1 MKFSRSRFSSKPSS
15 SASRPARRSARF
27 ERLEN
32 RELLALTVG
41 SADFQAL
48 ADSFVADETDDAA
61 IWVTTLADSSSQTDG
76 KISLREALDY
86 AGTKIDGQTLSST
99 IRFALGGTIEL
110 SKTLTINKDATVD
123 ASDVGGVELDRG
135 GKGQVLL
142 LYGGTASGE
151 ISVSLVGLTLTGGV
165 ANSSATGGTY
175 KGVGVNV
182 GAFCNLTATNCAV
195 VGNSSSA
202 ALGAGIYVQGGRLT
216 LVDSTVSGN
225 SAGGETS
232 AGGAIYVDGGDLTL
246 TRTTV
251 ANNSAA
257 TGGGVYLKGGSA
269 VLDGAL
275 LSDNVATNGSGGGF
289 YNFAAYLDV
298 ENASFLNNV
307 ATNAGGGLYNVGVEG
322 RETLFV
328 DATFADN
335 SAQNGAA
342 LFASGGA
349 LSLTDA
355 RFERNEALDSGG
367 AIYVDSNAELRLVDA
382 AFSANR
388 ADGDGGAVCNVGV
401 LTVDGARFDGDGAEG
416 DGGAVFSTGYFEI
429 RDAAFANV
437 SATNGGAVA
446 VENESTGSIS
456 WILASTFENCSANVG
471 GALSLDGFL
480 SGAELRFVDCVAT
493 SGGGAVSNDGTLV
506 LSGADFDACVAGSD
520 GGALLNW
527 TGAQLTLADAT
538 VANAVS
544 TGESGGGLA
553 NYGAATLS
561 GVSFVGCEAG
571 LFGGAVV
578 NGGTLDVRD
587 SLFLDNSAK
596 NGGALSNASSG
607 VATLENSTF
616 WANRATQNGGA
627 AHCVGQTAFKNAY
640 VARNVAATA
649 ASAATYRN
657 PASEYE
663 PTFDA
668 KSTLVDNVAASNA
681 STPTFADSILF
692 LDAETNA
699 PLDGAPLNFG
709 DVAVNGADA
718 TRTVAILNAGAETV
732 AFSRLAI
739 SGVDVS
745 TLLYEFRRADGS
757 TVDPTAFQLAPGE
770 TVYATLTVD
779 PTKLGAKYFAFD
791 WTARTVADGSGA
803 LGPAETAR
811 LSASV
816 QVEKQT
822 SANVSGVS
830 SIQLSVAA
838 EDSFNFALRTKP
850 TSNVVVYL
858 AAPDGVVLSTD
869 VLVFTPS
876 NYNVAQSVG
885 VSLDEAF
892 VADGGS
898 FGDAIVIEPKIL
910 SSETAFVGATVA
922 DVSLG
927 VGARLTFVGD
937 SVVDL
942 SAVVGGETTVWD
954 LNGDGSFETRTQ
966 GGTPTWISSADVST
980 TADFVAYQT
989 IGADGKRQT
998 GRAEVLRVAAAPVV
1012 SAETTVFS
1020 ALPGVV
1026 RLSLTSPDAAITR
1039 WRVNWGDGRPADVL
1053 DETATS
1059 AVFGHVYD
1067 ADGEYDIR
1075 AELIDANGVGTGVW
1089 SFVGT
1094 VVVSGLGT
1102 SQAVFA
1108 ELGATA
1114 ETSEPAAFANFN
1126 ADSETADFTDFN
1138 ADSDAAVIADLA
1150 ATLETNAV
1158 AFSSALLDAE
1168 NERRRS
1174 VFADL
1179 DETLDR

>member
-1 MKFSRSRFSSKPSS
+1 MKFSRSRFSSRPSS
-15 SASRPARRSARF
+15 ANNPARRSARF

-41 SADFQAL
+41 SADFKAL

-86 AGTKIDGQTLSST
+86 AGTKVDGKTLSST
-99 IRFALGGTIEL
+99 IRFSLGGTIEL
-110 SKTLTINKDATVD
+110 SKTLTINNKDVTVD
-123 ASDVGGVELDRG
+123 ASDVGGVEIDRG

-142 LYGGTASGE
+142 LTNASASAQR
-151 ISVSLVGLTLTGGV
+151 SVSLIGLTLTGGS
-165 ANSSATGGTY
+165 ANPSSTGGTY
-175 KGVGVNV
+175 KGVGVQV
-182 GAFCNLTATNCAV
+182 GAYFNLTATNCAI
-195 VGNSSSA
+195 VGNVSNA

-216 LVDSTVSGN
+216 LIDSVVSDN
-225 SAGGETS
+225 SAGGAAS
-232 AGGAIYVDGGDLTL
+232 LGGGIYVDGGDLTL

-257 TGGGVYLKGGSA
+257 VGGGVYLKGGSA
-269 VLDGAL
+269 FLDGAL
-275 LSDNVATNGSGGGF
+275 LSGNAATAGAGGGL
-289 YNFAAYLDV
+289 YNFAGYLDV
-298 ENASFLNNV
+298 ENASFLANS
-307 ATNAGGGLYNVGVEG
+307 ATNAGGGLYNVGIEG
-322 RETLFV
+322 RETRVV

-335 SAQNGAA
+335 SAQNGGA
-342 LFASGGA
+342 LFVYGGA

-355 RFERNEALDSGG
+355 RFQRNETLDSGG
-367 AIYVDSNAELRLVDA
+367 AIYVDSNAELQLVDA

-388 ADGDGGAVCNVGV
+388 ADGDGGALCNVGV
-401 LTVDGARFDGDGAEG
+401 LTVDGARFDGDSAKG
-416 DGGAVFSTGYFEI
+416 DGGSVFSTGYFEI
-429 RDAAFANV
+429 RDAAFANA
-437 SATNGGAVA
+437 SATNGGALA
-446 VENESTGSIS
+446 VESESTGSIS
-456 WILASTFENCSANVG
+456 WILATSFENCVANVG
-471 GALSLDGFL
+471 GALSLDGSL
-480 SGAELRFVDCVAT
+480 SGAELRFADCSAT
-493 SGGGAVSNDGTLV
+493 SGGGAVSNAGTLV
-506 LSGADFDACVAGSD
+506 LSGVDFDACGAGSD

-527 TGAQLTLADAT
+527 TGANLTLADAT

-544 TGESGGGLA
+544 NGESGGGLA

-561 GVSFVGCEAG
+561 GVSFVGCEAA

-578 NGGTLDVRD
+578 NGGTLVVRD
-587 SLFLDNSAK
+587 SLFVENSAK

-607 VATLENSTF
+607 AATLENSTF

-640 VARNVAATA
+640 IARNVASTA

-663 PTFDA
+663 PTIDA
-668 KSTLVDNVAASNA
+668 KSTVVDNVAASNA

-692 LDAETNA
+692 FDAETNA

-709 DVAVNGADA
+709 DVAVNGAET
-718 TRTVAILNAGAETV
+718 TRTVAILNVGAETI
-732 AFSRLAI
+732 AFSRLAT
-739 SGVDVS
+739 SGVDAS
-745 TLLYEFRRADGS
+745 TLLYAFRRADGS

-770 TVYATLTVD
+770 TVYATLTVA
-779 PTKLGAKYFAFD
+779 PTKIGAKYFAFD

-811 LSASV
+811 LSANV

-822 SANVSGVS
+822 STTVSGAS
-830 SIQLSVAA
+830 SIQLNVAT
-838 EDSFNFALRTKP
+838 EESFNFALKTKP

-858 AAPDGVVLSTD
+858 AAPDGVLLSTD

-885 VSLDEAF
+885 VSLDAAF
-892 VADGGS
+892 IADGGS
-898 FGDAIVIEPKIL
+898 FGDAVVIEPKIL
-910 SSETAFVGATVA
+910 SSEAAFVGATVA
-922 DVSLG
+922 DVSLA
-927 VGARLTFVGD
+927 VGARLSFVGD

-966 GGTPTWISSADVST
+966 NGTPTWVSSADVST

-989 IGADGKRQT
+989 VGADGKRQT
-998 GRAEVLRVAAAPVV
+998 GRAEVLRIDAAPVV

-1039 WRVNWGDGRPADVL
+1039 WRVHWGDGRPADVL
-1053 DETATS
+1053 DETATA

-1108 ELGATA
+1108 ELGSLDAT
-1114 ETSEPAAFANFN
+1114 
-1126 ADSETADFTDFN
+1126 SETADLTDF
-1138 ADSDAAVIADLA
+1138 AES
-1150 ATLETNAV
+1150 LETDAV
-1158 AFSSALLDAE
+1158 ALSSALLDAE
-1168 NERRRS
+1168 TERRRS

>member
-1 MKFSRSRFSSKPSS
+1 MKFSRSRFSSRPSS
-15 SASRPARRSARF
+15 ANNPARRSARL

-32 RELLALTVG
+32 RELLALTAG
-41 SADFQAL
+41 SADFKAL

-61 IWVTTLADSSSQTDG
+61 IWVTTLADSSSSTDG

-86 AGTKIDGQTLSST
+86 AGTKIDGKTLSST
-99 IRFALGGTIEL
+99 IRFSLGGTIEL
-110 SKTLTINKDATVD
+110 ARTLTINKDVTVD

-142 LYGGTASGE
+142 LYGGKASDE
-151 ISVSLVGLTLTGGV
+151 RSVSLIGLTLTGGA
-165 ANSSATGGTY
+165 ANSTSEGGTY

-195 VGNSSSA
+195 VGNVSSD

-225 SAGGETS
+225 SAGGASS
-232 AGGAIYVDGGDLTL
+232 AGGGIYVDGGDLTL
-246 TRTTV
+246 TRTNV
-251 ANNSAA
+251 ADNSAA
-257 TGGGVYLKGGSA
+257 VGGGVYLKGGSA
-269 VLDGAL
+269 YLDGAL
-275 LSDNVATNGSGGGF
+275 ISDNAATSGSGGGF
-289 YNFAAYLDV
+289 YNFAGYLDV
-298 ENASFLNNV
+298 ENSSFLANF
-307 ATNAGGGLYNVGVEG
+307 ATNAGGALYNVGVEG
-322 RETLFV
+322 RETLVV

-335 SAQNGAA
+335 SAQNGGA
-342 LFASGGA
+342 LFDYGGA
-349 LSLTDA
+349 LSLTGA
-355 RFERNEALDSGG
+355 RFERNEARDSGG
-367 AIYVDSNAELRLVDA
+367 AIYVDSNAELQLVDA

-388 ADGDGGAVCNVGV
+388 ADGDGGALCNAGV
-401 LTVDGARFDGDGAEG
+401 LTVDGGRFDGDSADG
-416 DGGAVFSTGYFEI
+416 DGGSVFSTGYFEI
-429 RDAAFANV
+429 RDAAFANAA
-437 SATNGGAVA
+437 ATNGGALA
-446 VENESTGSIS
+446 VENESIGSIS
-456 WILASTFENCSANVG
+456 WILATSFENCSANVG
-471 GALSLDGFL
+471 GALSLDGSV
-480 SGAELRFVDCVAT
+480 SGAELRFADCSAT
-493 SGGGAVSNDGTLV
+493 SGGGAVSNAGTFV
-506 LSGADFDACVAGSD
+506 LSGAEFAACVAASD

-527 TGAQLTLADAT
+527 AGATLTLADAT

-578 NGGTLDVRD
+578 NGGTLDVRA
-587 SLFLDNSAK
+587 SLFVENSAK
-596 NGGALSNASSG
+596 NGGAISNASSG
-607 VATLENSTF
+607 AATFENSTF

-627 AHCVGQTAFKNAY
+627 AHCVGKTTFKNAY
-640 VARNVAATA
+640 IARNVASTA

-668 KSTLVDNVAASNA
+668 KTTVVDNVAASNA

-709 DVAVNGADA
+709 DVAVNGAEP
-718 TRTVAILNAGAETV
+718 TRTVAILNAGTEKV
-732 AFSRLAI
+732 AFSNLAI

-757 TVDPTAFQLAPGE
+757 TVDPTAFQMAPGE
-770 TVYATLTVD
+770 TVYATLTLA

-803 LGPAETAR
+803 LGPVATAR
-811 LSASV
+811 LSANV
-816 QVEKQT
+816 QVEKQAST
-822 SANVSGVS
+822 TVSGVS
-830 SIQLSVAA
+830 SIQLSVATEETFA
-838 EDSFNFALRTKP
+838 FALKTKP

-869 VLVFTPS
+869 VLVFTPA

-885 VSLDEAF
+885 VSLDETF
-892 VADGGS
+892 FADGGS
-898 FGDAIVIEPKIL
+898 LGASVVIEPKIL
-910 SSETAFVGATVA
+910 SSEAAFVGATVA
-922 DVSLG
+922 NVSLG

-966 GGTPTWISSADVST
+966 SGTPTWISSADVST
-980 TADFVAYQT
+980 PENFVAYQT
-989 IGADGKRQT
+989 VGADGKRQT
-998 GRAEVLRVAAAPVV
+998 GRAEVLRVDAAPVV

-1026 RLSLTSPDAAITR
+1026 RLSLSSPDAAISR
-1039 WRVNWGDGRPADVL
+1039 WRIDWGDGRPFEVL
-1053 DETATS
+1053 DETSTS
-1059 AVFGHVYD
+1059 AVFGHVYE
-1067 ADGEYDIR
+1067 ADGEYAVR
-1075 AELIDANGVGTGVW
+1075 AELVDANGVGTGVW

-1102 SQAVFA
+1102 SQAIFA
-1108 ELGATA
+1108 ELGATD
-1114 ETSEPAAFANFN
+1114 ETSEPADFA
-1126 ADSETADFTDFN
+1126 DFN
-1138 ADSDAAVIADLA
+1138 ADAAVAE
-1150 ATLETNAV
+1150 TLEAV

-1168 NERRRS
+1168 AERRRG

-1179 DETLDR
+1179 DETFDR

>member
-1 MKFSRSRFSSKPSS
+1 MKFSRSRFSSQPSF
-15 SASRPARRSARF
+15 ANRPARRSARF

-41 SADFQAL
+41 SADFKAL

-86 AGTKIDGQTLSST
+86 AGQNVDGQTLSST
-99 IRFALGGTIEL
+99 IRFSLGGTIEL
-110 SKTLTINKDATVD
+110 SKTLTINKDVTVD
-123 ASDVGGVELDRG
+123 ASDVGGVVVDRG

-142 LYGGTASGE
+142 LYGGKASDE
-151 ISVSLVGLTLTGGV
+151 RSVSLIDLTLTGGA
-165 ANSSATGGTY
+165 ANPSTTDGTY
-175 KGVGVNV
+175 QGAGVKV
-182 GAFCNLTATNCAV
+182 GAFCNLTATNCAI
-195 VGNSSSA
+195 VGNVSSA

-216 LVDSTVSGN
+216 LVDSTVSN
-225 SAGGETS
+225 NAAGGAAS

-257 TGGGVYLKGGSA
+257 VGGGVYLKSGSA
-269 VLDGAL
+269 LLDGAL
-275 LSDNVATNGSGGGF
+275 LADNSATSGSGGGF
-289 YNFAAYLDV
+289 YNFAGYLDV
-298 ENASFLNNV
+298 ENASFLANFS
-307 ATNAGGGLYNVGVEG
+307 TNAGGGLYNVGIEG
-322 RETLFV
+322 RETRVV

-335 SAQNGAA
+335 SAQNGGA
-342 LFASGGA
+342 LFAYGGA
-349 LSLTDA
+349 ISLTDA
-355 RFERNEALDSGG
+355 RFERNEAIDSGG
-367 AIYVDSNAELRLVDA
+367 AIYVESNAELQLVDA

-388 ADGDGGAVCNVGV
+388 ADGDGGSVCNVGV
-401 LTVDGARFDGDGAEG
+401 LTVDGARFVDDDANG
-416 DGGAVFSTGYFEI
+416 DGGSVFSTGYFEI

-437 SATNGGAVA
+437 SATNGGAIA

-493 SGGGAVSNDGTLV
+493 SGGGAVSNAGTLV
-506 LSGADFDACVAGSD
+506 LSGANFDACDAGSD

-527 TGAQLTLADAT
+527 TGASLTLADAT

-553 NYGAATLS
+553 NYGVATLS
-561 GVSFVGCEAG
+561 GVSFVGCEAA

-587 SLFLDNSAK
+587 SLFLENSAK

-607 VATLENSTF
+607 VATFENSTF

-627 AHCVGQTAFKNAY
+627 AHCVGQTTFKNAY
-640 VARNVAATA
+640 IARNVASTA

-657 PASEYE
+657 PASEYK
-663 PTFDA
+663 PNVDA
-668 KSTLVDNVAASNA
+668 KSTVVDNVAASNA
-681 STPTFADSILF
+681 STPTFADAILF
-692 LDAETNA
+692 FDAATNA

-709 DVAVNGADA
+709 DVAVNGAQA
-718 TRTVAILNAGAETV
+718 SRTVAILNAGAETV
-732 AFSRLAI
+732 AFSKLAI
-739 SGVDVS
+739 SGVDAA

-770 TVYATLTVD
+770 TVYATLTVA
-779 PTKLGAKYFAFD
+779 PTKLGAKYFALD
-791 WTARTVADGSGA
+791 WTARTIADGSGA
-803 LGPAETAR
+803 LGPVETAR

-816 QVEKQT
+816 QVEKT
-822 SANVSGVS
+822 TATTVSGVA
-830 SIQLSVAA
+830 SIELSVSS
-838 EDSFNFALRTKP
+838 EESFNFALKTKP
-850 TSNVVVYL
+850 TANVVVYL
-858 AAPDGVVLSTD
+858 AAPDGVLLSTD

-892 VADGGS
+892 FADGGS
-898 FGDAIVIEPKIL
+898 LGDAIVVEPKIL
-910 SSETAFVGATVA
+910 SSETAFAGATIA
-922 DVSLG
+922 DVELAVAS
-927 VGARLTFVGD
+927 RLAFVGG
-937 SVVDL
+937 STVDL
-942 SAVVGGETTVWD
+942 SAVADGETTVWD
-954 LNGDGSFETRTQ
+954 LDGDGSFETRTQ
-966 GGTPTWISSADVST
+966 SGTPTWISSVDVKT
-980 TADFVAYQT
+980 TESFVAYQT

-998 GRAEVLRVAAAPVV
+998 GRAEVLRVDAAPVV

-1026 RLSLTSPDAAITR
+1026 RLSLTSPDAAIAR
-1039 WRVNWGDGRPADVL
+1039 WRIDWGDGRPFDVL

-1059 AVFGHVYD
+1059 AVFGRVYE
-1067 ADGEYDIR
+1067 ADGEYEIR
-1075 AELIDANGVGTGVW
+1075 AELVDADGRGAGVW
-1089 SFVGT
+1089 AFVGT

-1102 SQAVFA
+1102 SQAVFE
-1108 ELGATA
+1108 ELGSLD
-1114 ETSEPAAFANFN
+1114 ETSDPADFADVN
-1126 ADSETADFTDFN
+1126 ADVAE
-1138 ADSDAAVIADLA
+1138 
-1150 ATLETNAV
+1150 TLETDAV
-1158 AFSSALLDAE
+1158 ALSSALLDAE
-1168 NERRRS
+1168 AERRRS

>member
-1 MKFSRSRFSSKPSS
+1 MTMKFSRSRLSSKPSS
-15 SASRPARRSARF
+15 ANRPARRSARF

-61 IWVTTLADSSSQTDG
+61 IWVTTLADASSQTDG

-86 AGTKIDGQTLSST
+86 AGQQIDGKTLSST
-99 IRFALGGTIEL
+99 IRFSLGGTIEL
-110 SKTLTINKDATVD
+110 SKTLTINKDVTVD
-123 ASDVGGVELDRG
+123 ASDVGGVEIDRG

-142 LYGGTASGE
+142 LYGGTASE
-151 ISVSLVGLTLTGGV
+151 EVSVSLIGLTLTGGS
-165 ANSSATGGTY
+165 ANPTSAGATQR
-175 KGVGVNV
+175 GVGVQV
-182 GAFCNLTATNCAV
+182 SAFCNLTATNCAV
-195 VGNSSSA
+195 VGNVSSA

-216 LVDSTVSGN
+216 LTDSVVSDN
-225 SAGGETS
+225 SAGDAS
-232 AGGAIYVDGGDLTL
+232 SVGGAIYVDGGDLTL

-251 ANNSAA
+251 SDNSAA
-257 TGGGVYLKGGSA
+257 IGGGVYLKGGSA

-275 LSDNVATNGSGGGF
+275 FSGNAATFGAGGGF
-289 YNFAAYLDV
+289 YNFAGFLSV
-298 ENASFLNNV
+298 ENSSFLANV
-307 ATNAGGGLYNVGVEG
+307 ASSAGGGLYNVGVEG
-322 RETLFV
+322 RETLLA

-335 SAQNGAA
+335 SAQNGGA
-342 LFASGGA
+342 LFDYGGA
-349 LSLTDA
+349 LSLSGA
-355 RFERNEALDSGG
+355 RFERNEAIESGG
-367 AIYVDSNAELRLVDA
+367 AIYVDSNAELQLVDA
-382 AFSANR
+382 EFSANQV
-388 ADGDGGAVCNVGV
+388 DGDGGALFNAGV
-401 LTVDGARFDGDGAEG
+401 LTVDGARFDGDAADG

-429 RDAAFANV
+429 RDAAFANAV
-437 SATNGGAVA
+437 ATNGGAIA

-480 SGAELRFVDCVAT
+480 SGAELRFADCVAS
-493 SGGGAVSNDGTLV
+493 SGGGAVSNSGTLV
-506 LSGADFDACVAGSD
+506 LSGVDFDACVAASD

-538 VANAVS
+538 VSNAVS

-561 GVSFVGCEAG
+561 GVSFVGCEAA

-587 SLFLDNSAK
+587 SFFLENSAK

-607 VATLENSTF
+607 AATFENSTL

-627 AHCVGQTAFKNAY
+627 AHCVGQTTFKNAY
-640 VARNVAATA
+640 VARNVASTA

-668 KSTLVDNVAASNA
+668 KSTVVDNVAAANA

-692 LDAETNA
+692 FDAATNET
-699 PLDGAPLNFG
+699 LDGAPLNFG
-709 DVAVNGADA
+709 DVAVNGAET
-718 TRTVAILNAGAETV
+718 TRTVAILNAGAETI
-732 AFSRLAI
+732 AFSKLAI
-739 SGVDVS
+739 SGVETA
-745 TLLYEFRRADGS
+745 TLSYAFRRADGS

-770 TVYATLTVD
+770 TVYATLTVA

-803 LGPAETAR
+803 LGPVETAR
-811 LSASV
+811 FTANV
-816 QVEKQT
+816 QVEKQAST
-822 SANVSGVS
+822 TASGVS
-830 SIQLSVAA
+830 SIQLSVAT
-838 EDSFNFALRTKP
+838 EESFNFALKTKP

-892 VADGGS
+892 FADGGS
-898 FGDAIVIEPKIL
+898 LGDAVVIEPKIL

-922 DVSLG
+922 NVSLD

-942 SAVVGGETTVWD
+942 SAVLGPDAETTVWD
-954 LNGDGSFETRTQ
+954 LNGDGSFETRTE
-966 GGTPTWISSADVST
+966 GGTPTWVSSADVST

-989 IGADGKRQT
+989 VGADGERQT

-1059 AVFGHVYD
+1059 AVFGHIYD
-1067 ADGEYDIR
+1067 ADGEYDVR
-1075 AELIDANGVGTGVW
+1075 AELVDADGRGTGVW

-1108 ELGATA
+1108 ELGSLDA
-1114 ETSEPAAFANFN
+1114 S
-1126 ADSETADFTDFN
+1126 SETADLTDF
-1138 ADSDAAVIADLA
+1138 AE
-1150 ATLETNAV
+1150 TLETDAI
-1158 AFSSALLDAE
+1158 ALSSALLDAE
-1168 NERRRS
+1168 TERRRS

-1179 DETLDR
+1179 DETFER

>member
-1 MKFSRSRFSSKPSS
+1 MKFSRSRLFSQPSS
-15 SASRPARRSARF
+15 ANRPARRSARF
-27 ERLEN
+27 ERLES
-32 RELLALTVG
+32 RELLALTAG
-41 SADFQAL
+41 SADFKAL

-86 AGTKIDGQTLSST
+86 AGTKIDGKTLSST
-99 IRFALGGTIEL
+99 IRFSLGGTIEL
-110 SKTLTINKDATVD
+110 SRTLTINKDVTVD

-142 LYGGTASGE
+142 LYGGKASAE
-151 ISVSLVGLTLTGGV
+151 ISVSLTGLTLTGGV
-165 ANSSATGGTY
+165 ANPSSTGALQR
-175 KGVGVNV
+175 GVGVQV
-182 GAFCNLTATNCAV
+182 GAFCNLTATNCAI

-216 LVDSTVSGN
+216 LIDSTVSSN
-225 SAGGETS
+225 STGGETS
-232 AGGAIYVDGGDLTL
+232 AGGGIYVDDGDLTL

-251 ANNSAA
+251 ESNAAA

-275 LSDNVATNGSGGGF
+275 LSGNVATNGSGGGF
-289 YNFAAYLDV
+289 YNFAGYLDL
-298 ENASFLNNV
+298 ENASFLGNGANGS
-307 ATNAGGGLYNVGVEG
+307 GGGLYNVGVEG
-322 RETLFV
+322 RETLVV

-335 SAQNGAA
+335 AAQNGGAIYA
-342 LFASGGA
+342 YGGS
-349 LSLTDA
+349 LSTTDS
-355 RFERNEALDSGG
+355 RFKNNVANESGG
-367 AIYVDSNAELRLVDA
+367 AIYVDSNAELKLVDA
-382 AFSANR
+382 EFNENIAEEI
-388 ADGDGGAVCNVGV
+388 GGGSVFNAGV
-401 LTVDGARFDGDGAEG
+401 LAVDGARFESDATGG
-416 DGGAVFSTGYFEI
+416 DGGSVLSTGYFEI
-429 RDAAFANV
+429 RDAKFVDV
-437 SATNGGAVA
+437 SATNGGAIA
-446 VENESTGSIS
+446 VENESTGSTS
-456 WILASTFENCSANVG
+456 WILASTFENCVANVG
-471 GALSLDGFL
+471 GALSLDGSL
-480 SGAELRFVDCVAT
+480 SGAELSFNACEAT
-493 SGGGAVSNDGTLV
+493 SGGGAVSNAGTLV
-506 LSGADFDACVAGSD
+506 LSGANFDVCVAGSD

-527 TGAQLTLADAT
+527 TGATLTLADAT

-544 TGESGGGLA
+544 GGESGGGLA

-561 GVSFVGCEAG
+561 GVSFVGCQAA

-578 NGGTLDVRD
+578 NGGTLDARD
-587 SLFLDNSAK
+587 SLFLENSAK
-596 NGGALSNASSG
+596 NGGAVSNASSG
-607 VATLENSTF
+607 VATFENSTF

-640 VARNVAATA
+640 VARNVASTA

-663 PTFDA
+663 PTFDS
-668 KSTLVDNVAASNA
+668 KSTIVDNVAASNA
-681 STPTFADSILF
+681 STPTFADAILF
-692 LDAETNA
+692 FDAETNA
-699 PLDGAPLNFG
+699 PLDGAPLHFG
-709 DVAVNGADA
+709 DVAVNGVET
-718 TRTVAILNAGAETV
+718 TRTVAILNVGAETV
-732 AFSRLAI
+732 AFSQLAL
-739 SGVDVS
+739 SGVDAS

-770 TVYATLTVD
+770 ILYATLTVA
-779 PTKLGAKYFAFD
+779 PTKIGAKYFAFD

-803 LGPAETAR
+803 LGPVATAR
-811 LSASV
+811 LSASA
-816 QVEKQT
+816 QIEKT
-822 SANVSGVS
+822 TATTVSGVS
-830 SIQLSVAA
+830 SLELNVATQ
-838 EDSFNFALRTKP
+838 ETFNFALKTKP

-858 AAPDGVVLSTD
+858 AAPDGVLLSTD
-869 VLVFTPS
+869 VLVFTPA

-885 VSLDEAF
+885 VSLDAALI
-892 VADGGS
+892 ADGGS

-910 SSETAFVGATVA
+910 SSETTFVGATVA
-922 DVSLG
+922 DVSLS
-927 VGARLTFVGD
+927 VGARLSFVGD
-937 SVVDL
+937 SLVDL
-942 SAVVGGETTVWD
+942 SAVLGPDAETTVWD

-966 GGTPTWISSADVST
+966 NGTPTWISSADVST

-989 IGADGKRQT
+989 VGANGERQT
-998 GRAEVLRVAAAPVV
+998 GRAEVLRVDAAPVV

-1075 AELIDANGVGTGVW
+1075 VELIDADGRGTGVW

-1108 ELGATA
+1108 ELGALA
-1114 ETSEPAAFANFN
+1114 ETLSPADFAAFDEA
-1126 ADSETADFTDFN
+1126 
-1138 ADSDAAVIADLA
+1138 
-1150 ATLETNAV
+1150 LETDAV
-1158 AFSSALLDAE
+1158 ALSSALLDAE